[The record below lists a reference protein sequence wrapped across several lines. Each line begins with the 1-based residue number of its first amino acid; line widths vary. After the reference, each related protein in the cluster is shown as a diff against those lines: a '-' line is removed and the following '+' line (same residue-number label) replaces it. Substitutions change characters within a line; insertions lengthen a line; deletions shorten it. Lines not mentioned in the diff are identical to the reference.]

1 MGVVRGAGWLTA
13 IAGVLLALT
22 MWVLTTGAQAQ
33 YLSLPGSLSV
43 SPNGAATY
51 SIPIQVP
58 PGTSGMVPS
67 LSLDY
72 NSQGGNGIVGLGW
85 SLGGLPQITRCPRT
99 KAQDGYFRGVYY
111 DTGDAYCLDG
121 QRLVLTA
128 GAPGAHGAEYRTEI
142 DGFSR
147 ITAHNGE
154 GYAPLY
160 FKVQTKAGQTMYLGS
175 SAGSN
180 SRLYA
185 EVGKIVSWHIDR
197 IEDAANNTIH
207 FFYRGSEPGETG
219 RYRIP
224 DKITYGGNYGNRADY
239 AGVKFVYSTTPPKY
253 MASRFANGYEF
264 ATVPKLLKEIVTYVK
279 VNGQN
284 KVDPTGT
291 ELEVDSYRL
300 HYLEDEVL
308 WTNKLHAV
316 VHCRPSGQG
325 LPMTGGLTAAEGG
338 QPCVRT
344 DFDWSTG
351 SDSAGAIWMPDQDIG
366 GGGNISAER
375 YSLIAADFN
384 ADGFTDLLRA
394 GNDNGG
400 PNDTSS
406 RLYLARSAD
415 GANSD
420 KGEFFY
426 SGAWLSGYNAKDHT
440 ILPGGWLGRAKPTIL
455 TVENDKYGGSGY
467 EYHRL
472 QFFEYGGGAFSSI
485 GGVFTL
491 NKQPFHSSG
500 NVLDYESWGSGDFNG
515 DGLQDLTH
523 WEVEHDPDG
532 SNSKDYRFQ
541 VWLNRA
547 SATGEPTGFA
557 SFSQADFSVQQV
569 NVQSH
574 RKWPVTPVVGD
585 FNGDGKDDLIVNFLD
600 KTHTG
605 LHIYR
610 SDGTSFSALDNDYGE
625 IGNAIYTGDFNGD
638 GLPDLLGVRTNQS
651 ILDCATNPYCYRLG
665 YAFSPDYNDTLT
677 YDVVRIWLGTGARPG
692 QNIEFVAQPYH
703 YVIGGRA
710 TTQPRADGSLKA
722 PDWDIVIGDFN
733 GTGRTGFALIPT
745 CERDTSCNH
754 NAEFYASVGVG
765 FRQVPPLTRAA
776 YSGYAIIMGDWTG
789 VGTTGFLRQP
799 KKGGSQYPGPSNVV
813 KHNWTKPAR
822 SEIVKITT
830 ALGEETM
837 IESKPLTDD
846 TVYGTFGNYDY
857 PEVRITAPIY
867 VVSAVE
873 ASTAGVTP
881 TYYRSEYFYENAV
894 VDQLG
899 RGFLGFR
906 KKKST
911 DVQTG
916 ISQTTTYAQGF
927 PFTGMVTK
935 VEKHLNDTILLS
947 ETTNTLE
954 SLPAV
959 PVVGYPV
966 FPYVSQTVADSWD
979 LETDVAH
986 PNGTGTLIPMPR
998 TISTYQYDWYGNATR
1013 VATSVPGGTKSVTLN
1028 TYSND
1033 IGPNWHLGRLVGSEV
1048 TKTDLSQ

>member
-13 IAGVLLALT
+13 IAGVLLAMLALT
-22 MWVLTTGAQAQ
+22 NGAQAQ

-58 PGTSGMVPS
+58 PGTAGMVPS

-72 NSQGGNGIVGLGW
+72 NSQGGNGIVGHNW

-121 QRLVLTA
+121 QRLILTA

-147 ITAHNGE
+147 ITAHNVGA
-154 GYAPLY
+154 YAPL
-160 FKVQTKAGQTMYLGS
+160 FFLVQTKAGQTMYFG
-175 SAGSN
+175 ATED
-180 SRLYA
+180 SRLYSGTGA
-185 EVGKIVSWHIDR
+185 VVSWHVNQIL
-197 IEDAANNTIH
+197 DASNNTIH
-207 FFYRGSEPGETG
+207 IGYYGEPTPGAP
-219 RYRIP
+219 RYRVPTWIA
-224 DKITYGGNYGNRADY
+224 YGGNQGAQGSTGDY
-239 AGVKFVYSTTPPKY
+239 AVVRFKYAETPPKY
-253 MASRFANGYEF
+253 IGSRYANGVEF
-264 ATVPKLLKEIVTYVK
+264 SSVPHLLKEIVTYVK

-284 KVDPTGT
+284 KLDPNGS

-300 HYLEDEVL
+300 HYLEDDVL

-338 QPCVRT
+338 QPCIRT

-351 SDSAGAIWMPDQDIG
+351 SDTVGGIWMPDQDIG
-366 GGGNISAER
+366 GGGNISADR
-375 YSLIAADFN
+375 YSLIAGDFN

-400 PNDTSS
+400 PNDTDSL
-406 RLYLARSAD
+406 LYLARSTD
-415 GANSD
+415 GANIEQ
-420 KGEFFY
+420 GEFFY
-426 SGAWLSGYNAKDHT
+426 SGALLSGYNAKDHT

-472 QFFEYGGGAFSSI
+472 QFFEYGGGAFSPI
-485 GGVFTL
+485 GGEFTL

-523 WEVEHDPDG
+523 WEVEHG
-532 SNSKDYRFQ
+532 THSKDYRFQ

-547 SATGEPTGFA
+547 SATGEPTGFV
-557 SFSQADFSVQQV
+557 SFSQADFTVQQV
-569 NVQSH
+569 NVQS
-574 RKWPVTPVVGD
+574 KGDWPVTPVVGD

-610 SDGTSFSALDNDYGE
+610 SDGTSFAALDNDYGE

-638 GLPDLLGVRTNQS
+638 GLPDLMGVNIS
-651 ILDCATNPYCYRLG
+651 PAVPPSNCAALVSCAVIG
-665 YAFSPDYNDTLT
+665 HAYAPNYSDPLT
-677 YDVVRIWLGTGARPG
+677 YDKATFWINKGARPG
-692 QNIEFVAQPYH
+692 QDIEFVEQPYH

-894 VDQLG
+894 VDQTG

-911 DVQTG
+911 DVQSG

-986 PNGTGTLIPMPR
+986 LNGTGTLIPMPR
-998 TISTYQYDWYGNATR
+998 TVTTYQYDWYGNATR
-1013 VATSVPGGTKSVTLN
+1013 VATSVPGGTRSITLN
-1028 TYSND
+1028 DYTND
-1033 IGPNWHLGRLVGSEV
+1033 IGPNWHLGRLWRSKVITS
-1048 TKTDLSQ
+1048 DLSE